1 MVTLRQSG
9 PLYPVLSDTGV
20 TALRE
25 KLSEKL
31 YKAFSENFLAQPFGL
46 SIFLKKKL
54 KTILFD
60 FLFN

>member
-1 MVTLRQSG
+1 
-9 PLYPVLSDTGV
+9 VLSDTGV